1 MSCVY
6 ILGREYY
13 KHFIYNNK
21 TLIYEFCYFV
31 FGAHAVVCVTCA
43 CAVFS
48 TSRQFYSTESEKLPT
63 KKNKTPPTPTSI
75 NVWTILCIKRCSL
88 WVDVAYLFIFGNFVV
103 SFCRIFQNYLFGLL
117 NFILIKYTCHLFFKS
132 VHNLFYSF
140 TECLFDF
147 YGNYIELLF
156 GVYVVFTLR
165 SIY

>member
-63 KKNKTPPTPTSI
+63 KKKKHRPPLPPSMSEQFYVLSVVHFEWMWLI
-75 NVWTILCIKRCSL
+75 FSFSVIL
-88 WVDVAYLFIFGNFVV
+88 
-103 SFCRIFQNYLFGLL
+103 
-117 NFILIKYTCHLFFKS
+117 
-132 VHNLFYSF
+132 
-140 TECLFDF
+140 
-147 YGNYIELLF
+147 
-156 GVYVVFTLR
+156 
-165 SIY
+165 